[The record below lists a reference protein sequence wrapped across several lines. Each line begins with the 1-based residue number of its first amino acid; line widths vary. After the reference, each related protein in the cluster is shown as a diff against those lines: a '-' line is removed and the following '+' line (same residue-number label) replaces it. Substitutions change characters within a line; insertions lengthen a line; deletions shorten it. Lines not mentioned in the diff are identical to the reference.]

1 MPMLLACVA
10 QLKLA
15 AIGALKLRAGPQFA
29 LFKFQA
35 HAHSAILNVFLSRG
49 AGLQLGS
56 QVHINWP
63 SDIGKC
69 LDVATG
75 HSIIHEPDYSSR
87 LEDTER
93 VIASLSA
100 TP

>member
-1 MPMLLACVA
+1 MPALLACVA
-10 QLKLA
+10 RFKLA

-29 LFKFQA
+29 LSKFQT
-35 HAHSAILNVFLSRG
+35 HAHSAILNLFLSKG

-63 SDIGKC
+63 FVIGKC
-69 LDVATG
+69 LDVAID
-75 HSIIHEPDYSSR
+75 HSIVHEPDYLIG
-87 LEDTER
+87 LEDTDR
-93 VIASLSA
+93 VMVNLSA